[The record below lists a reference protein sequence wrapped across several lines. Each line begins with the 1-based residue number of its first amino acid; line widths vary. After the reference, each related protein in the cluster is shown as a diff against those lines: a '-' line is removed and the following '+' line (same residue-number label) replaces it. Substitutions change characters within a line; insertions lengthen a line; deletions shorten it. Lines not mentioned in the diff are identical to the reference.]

1 MFVKR
6 KDWEQ
11 LNRKVKALENAVKAI
26 SERSVANSF
35 YFGMHLTLQDY
46 EDYSDYIKLN
56 GLNGYPKTSVIP
68 LKKSVD
74 ELAREVINGKW
85 SVGAERKALLTA
97 AGYSYEAV
105 QKRVNELLYPPR
117 KTIAEVAEEVVAG
130 KWGAGLE
137 RFRRLTE
144 AGYDYYAVQ
153 RRVNQILY
161 K

>member
-1 MFVKR
+1 
-6 KDWEQ
+6 
-11 LNRKVKALENAVKAI
+11 
-26 SERSVANSF
+26 
-35 YFGMHLTLQDY
+35 
-46 EDYSDYIKLN
+46 
-56 GLNGYPKTSVIP
+56 P